1 MKYRR
6 STEKGGTYF
15 FTLVTYQRQPILTIA
30 GNIERL
36 REAFRRETEKR
47 PFSLES
53 IVIFPDHL
61 HCIMTLPENDNEYS
75 KRLSSIKRYF
85 SSGCVGASETHNDS
99 RRNKRE
105 RAVWQRR
112 FWEHTIRDETDW
124 NNHRDYIHFNPV
136 KHGLVDAASEWPYS
150 SFKKFVEKG
159 YYSSDWGG
167 VEPNNIQGLSFE

>member
-30 GNIERL
+30 GNIERFL
-36 REAFRRETEKR
+36 
-47 PFSLES
+47 
-53 IVIFPDHL
+53 
-61 HCIMTLPENDNEYS
+61 
-75 KRLSSIKRYF
+75 
-85 SSGCVGASETHNDS
+85 
-99 RRNKRE
+99 
-105 RAVWQRR
+105 
-112 FWEHTIRDETDW
+112 DETDW

-136 KHGLVDAASEWPYS
+136 KHGLVVAASEWPYS

-159 YYSSDWGG
+159 YYSSDWGS